1 MRKEKQDLRIT
12 GGDVGFIPNRRK
24 YIGVFFECCSAYA
37 RIYINREKTSYVGW
51 CPKCAHRIEIKIGK
65 RGTDSRFFKV
75 IKH

>member
-1 MRKEKQDLRIT
+1 MKREEQGLRIA
-12 GGDVGFIPNRRK
+12 GAAAAFIPNRMK

-65 RGTDSRFFKV
+65 EGTDSRFFRV
-75 IKH
+75 IKY